1 MIKKVL
7 VISTS
12 LRKGGNSDT
21 LGHMAKNC
29 KIANIFIFVNC

>member
-1 MIKKVL
+1 MSKKVI

-21 LGHMAKNC
+21 LVDKLIHGTN
-29 KIANIFIFVNC
+29 KI